1 METCVFCKIIEGQLP
16 SQMVYQN
23 ETIVAFHDLNPVAPV
38 HVLIVPRQHTADLLE
53 LADSDHGSAIMA
65 ALPEA
70 VQQVARLTNVDQS
83 GFRLINNCGRDGGQ
97 TVRHIHFHLIGG
109 RPLGEKLL

>member
-1 METCVFCKIIEGQLP
+1 MSECIFCRIVRGEIPSKKVFEDEH
-16 SQMVYQN
+16 VF
-23 ETIVAFHDLNPVAPV
+23 AFHDINPVAPV